1 MNREQWKEYRAIEA
15 GAEAQESCANN
26 ALGDGNPRDAQVYA
40 TLAVSLRL
48 EALSYAIRHS
58 ETPDPRYD
66 P

>member
-1 MNREQWKEYRAIEA
+1 MKGDVWKEYRAIEE
-15 GAEAQESCANN
+15 EADAAASTARRFVDETPEQ
-26 ALGDGNPRDAQVYA
+26 AQVWA
-40 TLAVSLRL
+40 TLAVSARL